1 MKIKK
6 DKLTTK
12 PIPQQP
18 PIIPQP
24 IEKEVQSSYLDYAM
38 SVIVSRA
45 LPDVRDGLKP
55 VHRRILYAMWR
66 MGLKSGAKYRKS
78 ATVIGEVLGKF
89 HPHGDLAVYDAL
101 VRLAQDFSL
110 RYPLIEGQGNFGS
123 IDGDPP
129 GAMRYTECRL
139 TSIANEMLEDLDK
152 ETVDF
157 MPNYDNTRLEP
168 KYLPAKLPQLI
179 LNGTMGIAVGMA
191 TNIPSHNLNEVV
203 DALVYLVDHEDAS
216 IEDLMQF
223 IKGPDFP
230 TGGIVYGINSIK
242 EAYATGK
249 GSILCRA
256 KTEIVEDEK
265 EPKIIVTELPYQVNK
280 AELISKIASLVEEK
294 RIEGIKDLRDESDK
308 EGLRIAI
315 DLQKN
320 ALPNRILNQLFK
332 YTELEK
338 PFHVNMLAL
347 VENGLQPKILSLK
360 GILEEYI
367 NHRKIVIRRR
377 TEFLLRKTRE
387 RIHILEG
394 LKTALDHID
403 EIIKLIK
410 SAESRED
417 AQKKLMIKYK
427 FTEIQANAILE
438 IKLANLAKLEKQK
451 IEDEL
456 KEKQKLAAEYEL
468 ILKQPK
474 RILEIIKKELLELK
488 AKYGDK
494 RRTLIEPNLPN
505 EIKDEELIPEKD
517 ILITFSQTGYIKRMD
532 PLTLRAQKRGGKGV
546 VAYETKNEDDLITH
560 IISANT
566 HDKILFF
573 TDKGYLYQVPAFE
586 INEASRTSRGKLI
599 QNYLNLR
606 PDEKVIMI
614 LNLKESDKTNK
625 FLVLLTKNG
634 IIKKTKLEEYSNIRR
649 AGIVAIKLFN
659 NDTLVGA
666 ALTSGNDDLL
676 IVTKLGQA
684 IRFSE
689 KDLRPMG
696 RQATGVKGIKLS
708 PQDEVISLVSVNNE
722 LQKQNP
728 LVVLVTENGY
738 GKRTKLSEYR
748 KQRRGGGG
756 IKTAKITEKTGKIV
770 KALLNTNEETLI
782 AVSQKAQM
790 IKAPLDSISILKRS
804 TQGVKIMTLDDD
816 DKVAGASLL

>member
-1 MKIKK
+1 MAHKEIKEEPVNNK
-6 DKLTTK
+6 NIK
-12 PIPQQP
+12 PTEIT
-18 PIIPQP
+18 
-24 IEKEVQSSYLDYAM
+24 EELRDSYLDYAM
-38 SVIVSRA
+38 SVIISRA

-55 VHRRILYAMWR
+55 VQRRILYAMNEL
-66 MGLKSGAKYRKS
+66 GLTHNSKTRKS
-78 ATVIGEVLGKF
+78 ATVVGETLGKF
-89 HPHGDLAVYDAL
+89 HPHGDMAVYDAL
-101 VRLAQDFSL
+101 VRMAQDFSL

>member
-1 MKIKK
+1 MAHKEIKEEPVNNK
-6 DKLTTK
+6 NIK
-12 PIPQQP
+12 PTEIT
-18 PIIPQP
+18 
-24 IEKEVQSSYLDYAM
+24 EELRDSYLDYAM
-38 SVIVSRA
+38 SVIISRA

-55 VHRRILYAMWR
+55 VQRRILYAMNEL
-66 MGLKSGAKYRKS
+66 GLTHNSKTRKS
-78 ATVIGEVLGKF
+78 ATVVGETLGKF
-89 HPHGDLAVYDAL
+89 HPHGDMAVYDAL
-101 VRLAQDFSL
+101 VRMAQDFSL

-256 KTEIVEDEK
+256 KTEIIEDEK

-377 TEFLLRKTRE
+377 TEFLLRKTKE
-387 RIHILEG
+387 RVHILEG
-394 LKTALDHID
+394 LKTALDYID

-474 RILEIIKKELLELK
+474 RILDIIKKELLELK

-606 PDEKVIMI
+606 PDEKVIII

-748 KQRRGGGG
+748 KQRRGGSG

-804 TQGVKIMTLDDD
+804 TQGVKIMTLDND

>member
-1 MKIKK
+1 MAHKEIKEEPVNNK
-6 DKLTTK
+6 NIK
-12 PIPQQP
+12 PTEIT
-18 PIIPQP
+18 
-24 IEKEVQSSYLDYAM
+24 EELRDSYLDYAM
-38 SVIVSRA
+38 SVIISRA

-55 VHRRILYAMWR
+55 VQRRILYAMNEL
-66 MGLKSGAKYRKS
+66 GLTHNSKTRKS
-78 ATVIGEVLGKF
+78 ATVVGETLGKF
-89 HPHGDLAVYDAL
+89 HPHGDMAVYDAL
-101 VRLAQDFSL
+101 VRMAQDFSL

-256 KTEIVEDEK
+256 KTEIIEDEK

-377 TEFLLRKTRE
+377 TEFLLRKTKE

-417 AQKKLMIKYK
+417 AQKKLMSKYK

-474 RILEIIKKELLELK
+474 RILDIIKKELLELK

-606 PDEKVIMI
+606 PDEKVIII

-748 KQRRGGGG
+748 KQRRGGSG

-804 TQGVKIMTLDDD
+804 TQGVKIMTLDND

>member
-1 MKIKK
+1 MAHKEIKEEPVNNK
-6 DKLTTK
+6 NIK
-12 PIPQQP
+12 PTEIT
-18 PIIPQP
+18 
-24 IEKEVQSSYLDYAM
+24 EELRDSYLDYAM
-38 SVIVSRA
+38 SVIISRA

-55 VHRRILYAMWR
+55 VQRRILYAMNEL
-66 MGLKSGAKYRKS
+66 GLTHNSKTRKS
-78 ATVIGEVLGKF
+78 ATVVGETLGKF
-89 HPHGDLAVYDAL
+89 HPHGDMAVYDAL
-101 VRLAQDFSL
+101 VRMAQDFSL

-256 KTEIVEDEK
+256 KTEIIEDEK

-532 PLTLRAQKRGGKGV
+532 PLTLKAQKRGGKGV

-634 IIKKTKLEEYSNIRR
+634 IIKKTKLEEYNNIRR